1 MASWT
6 PLLTL
11 DRKSDDFTRLA
22 RQLLSDQRH
31 RKFEVSQFTEEEAL
45 NLIELME
52 PTVGLTL
59 RSAIGVIQ
67 ARSIPYRSSS
77 MRTSLPISKAPRS
90 LCFGDYVVHSGGCQ
104 GIA

>member
-1 MASWT
+1 
-6 PLLTL
+6 LTL

-52 PTVGLTL
+52 PTVGLAP
-59 RSAIGVIQ
+59 RSAIDVIQ
-67 ARSIPYRSSS
+67 ARSIPYRSSN
-77 MRTSLPISKAPRS
+77 MQTSLPISKAPRS
-90 LCFGDYVVHSGGCQ
+90 LYFGDYAAHSGGCQ
-104 GIA
+104 RFA